1 MFTTLRCTKFLTSP
15 STPQQLFKSS
25 SPKGGKSPLLSLPL
39 SIDGSL
45 LSYKDIP
52 LPSKQHLE
60 DGPATVDHLLLLSY
74 FSNVNLSLSIF
85 TPLLALWGVLNLSI
99 PFQQGVTLDDT
110 FHSFRLACL
119 DAEPSV
125 LLPIWLG
132 KLKFLTG
139 QQNTMLA
146 QIPNM
151 HLTRHNNDHYL
162 ACSITE
168 RFS

>member
-1 MFTTLRCTKFLTSP
+1 
-15 STPQQLFKSS
+15 
-25 SPKGGKSPLLSLPL
+25 
-39 SIDGSL
+39 
-45 LSYKDIP
+45 
-52 LPSKQHLE
+52 
-60 DGPATVDHLLLLSY
+60 
-74 FSNVNLSLSIF
+74 LSIF
-85 TPLLALWGVLNLSI
+85 TPLLGLWGVLNLSI
-99 PFQQGVTLDDT
+99 PFQQGVAFDDT

-119 DAEPSV
+119 DVEPSV
-125 LLPIWLG
+125 LLPIRLG

-162 ACSITE
+162 ARSITE